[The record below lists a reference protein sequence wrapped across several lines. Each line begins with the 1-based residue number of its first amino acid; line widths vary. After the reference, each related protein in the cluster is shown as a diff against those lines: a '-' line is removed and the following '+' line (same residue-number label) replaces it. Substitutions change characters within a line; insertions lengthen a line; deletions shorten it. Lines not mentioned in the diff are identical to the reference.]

1 MSAMMSIQHAGA
13 ENLNISLRNLEKPDS
28 VKSLCW
34 KGAQLFILGRDNIY
48 VWDNDIQQLQVY
60 VDLSSVKEY
69 YGMNESPSEEEEVLW
84 KSSIDYIFSDD
95 KDLYGYHEESGQI
108 SLVRP
113 QTIVG
118 VYCIPQNILLSNDT
132 DSYKR
137 VAQIE
142 LEHRNLYISF
152 FTPNATGHVNRELF
166 ILNLD
171 SSTTQVIQ
179 SNNIDSYFVLDNDT
193 ILFKS
198 DMLQSIKKNSSNSN
212 ERDYIESDEFNPQGF
227 SWDKSNDRGVF
238 YSRGEISTFN
248 RNGDYRVH
256 SYVPVT
262 ENITEHVADCSDNGL
277 YAIGQGEYIF
287 VRSINTLEDPPT
299 VLRVCGKLDPSLLT
313 QYSLENKDIVV
324 LESIIPLEHAVLTG
338 DSNVDLFVLDVPG
351 NFLLMK
357 EKGYIYPFTCSE
369 IIDWVNTLYPEI
381 INGIKLENDVY
392 GVPISINVSSW
403 TVDDT
408 LWNSFDELENYPVN
422 YNELFSYIRKWNDLY
437 ADQYPDYIL
446 SDVQQNGVTTLVS
459 NIIKE
464 YITQL
469 EINNDVLRFDTPE
482 FRKIMNVVVDNLD
495 LFEVDSDF
503 SKTPILYSYS
513 QNFGVGYIDNNHTS
527 MLLPPA
533 ISSDQ
538 SLYANIELL
547 SLHAASEKKAA
558 AEEFALWY
566 IDQLTPETKYSLS
579 PSLNEPLENA
589 SYFERHNTLLLELQ
603 ELMVTRNTT
612 DNSEEIENLINRKE
626 RQIKNLEEAKWLI
639 SQESIDCYRSIAS
652 KLRVIFESKL
662 FYSKNG
668 ASGISSIDSVV
679 KRFCHKGLNR
689 SQIEAMIYELNKICF
704 MIKEEME

>member
-1 MSAMMSIQHAGA
+1 M
-13 ENLNISLRNLEKPDS
+13 
-28 VKSLCW
+28 
-34 KGAQLFILGRDNIY
+34 
-48 VWDNDIQQLQVY
+48 
-60 VDLSSVKEY
+60 
-69 YGMNESPSEEEEVLW
+69 
-84 KSSIDYIFSDD
+84 
-95 KDLYGYHEESGQI
+95 
-108 SLVRP
+108 
-113 QTIVG
+113 
-118 VYCIPQNILLSNDT
+118 
-132 DSYKR
+132 
-137 VAQIE
+137 
-142 LEHRNLYISF
+142 
-152 FTPNATGHVNRELF
+152 
-166 ILNLD
+166 
-171 SSTTQVIQ
+171 
-179 SNNIDSYFVLDNDT
+179 
-193 ILFKS
+193 
-198 DMLQSIKKNSSNSN
+198 
-212 ERDYIESDEFNPQGF
+212 
-227 SWDKSNDRGVF
+227 
-238 YSRGEISTFN
+238 
-248 RNGDYRVH
+248 
-256 SYVPVT
+256 
-262 ENITEHVADCSDNGL
+262 
-277 YAIGQGEYIF
+277 
-287 VRSINTLEDPPT
+287 RSINTLEDPPT

-469 EINNDVLRFDTPE
+469 EINKDVLRFDTPE

-668 ASGISSIDSVV
+668 AS
-679 KRFCHKGLNR
+679 
-689 SQIEAMIYELNKICF
+689 
-704 MIKEEME
+704 